1 MTTLDQ
7 IMALTDAIE
16 DRVNAGDWAGATG
29 LDAERRHLLCD
40 LFEADPQAARDGGV
54 RAVLEQLRARN
65 EAAVVSLTAARQALA
80 AAARQLTAAPGAVRA
95 YERNTAPAGFS
106 MAVEA
111 AGD

>member
-1 MTTLDQ
+1 MTALDQ
-7 IMALTDAIE
+7 ILALTDAIE

-29 LDAERRHLLCD
+29 LDAERRHLLHD
-40 LFEADPQAARDGGV
+40 LFAADPQAARDSRT

-65 EAAVVSLTAARQALA
+65 DAAVGSLTAARQALA
-80 AAARQLTAAPGAVRA
+80 AAARQLTSAPGAVRA

-106 MAVEA
+106 MAAQA